1 VALNGMVV
9 VVGMVIVV
17 DVPVFSMVIASST

>member
-1 VALNGMVV
+1 MALNGMVV

>member
-1 VALNGMVV
+1 MALNGMVV

-17 DVPVFSMVIASST
+17 DVPVFSKVIASST